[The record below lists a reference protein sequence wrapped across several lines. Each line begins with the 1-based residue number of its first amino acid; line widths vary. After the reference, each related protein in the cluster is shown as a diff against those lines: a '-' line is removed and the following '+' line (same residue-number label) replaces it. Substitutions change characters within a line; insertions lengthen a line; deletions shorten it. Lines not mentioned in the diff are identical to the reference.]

1 MSESSPPAGRDASR
15 SAGVAASVREA
26 STPAD
31 PAPDTAS
38 TSTAPTSARSG
49 PQPKLPPGSPPDA
62 ILLSFPVA
70 REFAGLRLDRFIQ
83 TRIPRLSRTR
93 AQEIVREAGR
103 RADGTRRRPSDIVRE
118 GEVVLLVRAGFV
130 EPDAPTNFGFL
141 YEDDALFVLDKPAG
155 LPVHPTATYHRNT
168 LTYVLRAR
176 YGDRTPRIAHRLDRE
191 TSGVLACA
199 KTVDDERTL
208 KNAFENRRVRKTY
221 LAIVRGVLADDRG
234 EITLPISPVREGL
247 HPLMDVRDDVSE
259 GARAETG
266 WEVVARA
273 RAHTLV
279 ALHPRTGRQHQLRV
293 HLSAIGHPIV
303 GDKLYGPEREAV
315 FFEHIASGMT
325 PELLARLGHD
335 RHALHAHRLSFA
347 HPRTGAPAAFEAPLA
362 ADLVTLWDSLRAS
375 A

>member
-1 MSESSPPAGRDASR
+1 
-15 SAGVAASVREA
+15 
-26 STPAD
+26 
-31 PAPDTAS
+31 
-38 TSTAPTSARSG
+38 
-49 PQPKLPPGSPPDA
+49 
-62 ILLSFPVA
+62 LLSFPVA

-103 RADGTRRRPSDIVRE
+103 RADGSRRRPSDIVRE

-130 EPDAPTNFGFL
+130 EPDAPTNYGFL

-208 KNAFENRRVRKTY
+208 KNAFENRRVRKSY
-221 LAIVRGVLADDRG
+221 LAIVRGVLGDDRG
-234 EITLPISPVREGL
+234 EITLPMSPVREGL
-247 HPLMDVRDDVSE
+247 HLLMEVRDDGTE

-273 RAHTLV
+273 PAHTLV

-315 FFEHIASGMT
+315 FYEHIASGMT

-347 HPRTGAPAAFEAPLA
+347 HPRTSAPIAFEAPLA
-362 ADLVTLWDSLRAS
+362 PDLVALWDMLRA
-375 A
+375 AP

>member
-1 MSESSPPAGRDASR
+1 MPTPAAALPPA
-15 SAGVAASVREA
+15 VAV
-26 STPAD
+26 
-31 PAPDTAS
+31 AP
-38 TSTAPTSARSG
+38 PTSARTG
-49 PQPKLPPGSPPDA
+49 PQLRLPPGSPPDA
-62 ILLSFPVA
+62 ILLSFPVP
-70 REFAGLRLDRFIQ
+70 REHAGLRLDRFIQ

-93 AQEIVREAGR
+93 AQAIVREAGR

-118 GEVVLLVRAGFV
+118 GETVLLVRAGFT
-130 EPDAPTNFGFL
+130 EPDAPTEYGLL

-199 KTVDDERTL
+199 KTIDDERVL
-208 KNAFENRRVRKTY
+208 KNAFEGRRVRKSY
-221 LAIVRGVLADDRG
+221 LAIVRGALAAERG
-234 EITLPISPVREGL
+234 DITLPISPVREGL
-247 HPLMDVRDDVSE
+247 HLLMEIRDDGSE

-266 WEVVARA
+266 YEVVARGP
-273 RAHTLV
+273 AHTLV

-315 FFEHIASGMT
+315 FYEHIETGMT
-325 PELLARLGHD
+325 PELLARLGHE
-335 RHALHAHRLSFA
+335 RHALHAHRLGFD
-347 HPRTGAPAAFEAPLA
+347 HPRTGLPIAFEAPLA
-362 ADLVTLWDSLRAS
+362 PDLVALWRGLCAPG
-375 A
+375 